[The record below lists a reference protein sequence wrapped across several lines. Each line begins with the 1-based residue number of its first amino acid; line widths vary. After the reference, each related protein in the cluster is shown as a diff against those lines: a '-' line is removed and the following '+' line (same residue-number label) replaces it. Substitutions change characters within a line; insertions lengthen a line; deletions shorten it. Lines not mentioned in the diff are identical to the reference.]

1 MYNDNVIL
9 YQIKDSRV
17 TSGTKRVGEG
27 PGEFHSNGD
36 DEMIDD
42 DEIAE
47 EIKYL
52 KLCAAG
58 DCSSMPAKQ
67 KMKIKVSSQKT
78 VETKINS
85 FIVIFSDIYRF
96 TMTAPSTL
104 IPVMSIPIWTRW

>member
-1 MYNDNVIL
+1 MSTYNDNVIL

-17 TSGTKRVGEG
+17 TSGTKRIGEG

-36 DEMIDD
+36 DQMIND

-47 EIKYL
+47 EIKFS

-67 KMKIKVSSQKT
+67 KMQIKVSCQKT
-78 VETKINS
+78 VETKIN
-85 FIVIFSDIYRF
+85 FLHCYFF
-96 TMTAPSTL
+96 
-104 IPVMSIPIWTRW
+104 

>member
-1 MYNDNVIL
+1 MYNDNVIF

-27 PGEFHSNGD
+27 PGGFHSNGD
-36 DEMIDD
+36 DQMIND

-47 EIKYL
+47 EVKYS

-67 KMKIKVSSQKT
+67 KMQIKVSFQKI
-78 VETKINS
+78 VETKIN
-85 FIVIFSDIYRF
+85 FLHCHFF
-96 TMTAPSTL
+96 
-104 IPVMSIPIWTRW
+104 